1 MQNTEGEDS
10 SIIDNLFTFKP
21 HSPDT
26 IVKGYDL
33 AFTMPKGGLGD
44 MIAIQNT
51 GNFKTI
57 PADTLLDQIISFN
70 SLNNVGYAPNAVGI
84 SFSMDEGEITKPF
97 FTDDGVVILQINSKE
112 TLSPLDN
119 YSSFSEQLLQAN
131 KLASPLKL
139 DKAIKEFSDIK
150 DYRYKFF

>member
-1 MQNTEGEDS
+1 M
-10 SIIDNLFTFKP
+10 DNLLF
-21 HSPDT
+21 
-26 IVKGYDL
+26 
-33 AFTMPKGGLGD
+33 
-44 MIAIQNT
+44 N
-51 GNFKTI
+51 
-57 PADTLLDQIISFN
+57 FN

-112 TLSPLDN
+112 ILSPLDN